1 MSLLIASEP
10 LRVVVKPSRQA
21 FCYVLV
27 AHSFA
32 FWAVLQAGLYIFL
45 PLILLSLLF
54 FWCNWRQS
62 ADLLFVLRGDECA
75 LECRGVSHLYLLG
88 KRHLVCNFL
97 VIVELKSPPQLLSR
111 YIVIFGDAVDA
122 ETLRRLR
129 VLLRF
134 PLVPKA
140 KIDNSL
146 VPK

>member
-1 MSLLIASEP
+1 MSSSIASEP

-21 FCYVLV
+21 FSYVLV
-27 AHSFA
+27 AHGLA
-32 FWAVLQAGLYIFL
+32 FWAVLHTSFYILL
-45 PLILLSLLF
+45 PLLFLSLLSY
-54 FWCNWRQS
+54 WRNWRRS
-62 ADLLFVLRGDECA
+62 ADLLFVLRGDDCV
-75 LECRGVSHLYLLG
+75 LECRGVNHLYLLG

-97 VIVELKSPPQLLSR
+97 VIVELKSPSQLLSR
-111 YIVIFGDAVDA
+111 YVVIFSDAVDA

-140 KIDNSL
+140 KADNSL